1 MKKYKRCIMK
11 YLRFAFILVLILYS
25 FSCSKKT
32 TTELIK
38 LEAPVFNPVGGTYL
52 AGQAIYITSSEYGT
66 SIYYTVNGS
75 EPTENDSL
83 YDGPL
88 IIPNFFP
95 AGANSATVKARA
107 YKEGFE
113 PSNVSTATYFVTYY
127 NTVTTP
133 IISPVGGNITTE
145 TVITIRCTTPEAE
158 IYYTLD
164 GTEPT
169 QNSIPYT
176 EEFTI
181 SQTGEVTLKVRAFKP
196 NWNPSEIAIANY
208 VVSNP

>member
-1 MKKYKRCIMK
+1 MKNY
-11 YLRFAFILVLILYS
+11 RFILILVLVLFS

-32 TTELIK
+32 TELIK
-38 LEAPVFNPVGGTYL
+38 LDAPIFNPGSGTYL
-52 AGQAIYITSSEYGT
+52 AGQAIYITCPEYGA

-75 EPTENDSL
+75 DPTENDLL
-83 YDGPL
+83 YTGPL
-88 IIPNFFP
+88 IIPDFFP
-95 AGANSATVKARA
+95 EGANSATVKARA
-107 YKEGFE
+107 YKEGFDA
-113 PSNVSTATYFVTYY
+113 SNITSATYVVSYY
-127 NTVTTP
+127 NTVATP
-133 IISPVGGNITTE
+133 IISPIGGNITTE
-145 TVITIRCTTPEAE
+145 TVITIICTTDEAQ